1 MKQSNFF
8 HSYPLI
14 SKSYNLEIITSR
26 RVLSQ
31 LDLLIQIYCENT
43 CTLQK
48 TVQLHKVDN
57 YDLFSPNQSH
67 CKFICIVKI
76 LKVNGV
82 QHKWLLEFLLF
93 CMDLII
99 KIYVV
104 STHNLLDVQVLF
116 CFCFFDNF
124 SPLRLFFYKS
134 KFNIIL
140 QLIFNNINTYWLI
153 IYEYWIVKIKCKG
166 H

>member
-1 MKQSNFF
+1 MIETVKLF

-31 LDLLIQIYCENT
+31 LDLLIQIYCQNT

-82 QHKWLLEFLLF
+82 QHK
-93 CMDLII
+93 
-99 KIYVV
+99 
-104 STHNLLDVQVLF
+104 
-116 CFCFFDNF
+116 
-124 SPLRLFFYKS
+124 
-134 KFNIIL
+134 
-140 QLIFNNINTYWLI
+140 
-153 IYEYWIVKIKCKG
+153 
-166 H
+166 